1 MAKRRPPG
9 PRPPRR
15 PTGDYRTGYC
25 RPPAEHQFK
34 PGQSGNRKG
43 RPKGSRK
50 KQSVADEFNA
60 VLAERVPLRSPSG
73 QQTVSIR
80 KAFFLTLMQ
89 DAVTGDRTS
98 RKLALSLLQTQ
109 LALEAQ
115 QPQQETIEPVD
126 EEDSELDEEL
136 LKDFLRRHQKEKD
149 GEDDA
154 TS

>member
-50 KQSVADEFNA
+50 NQSLADELDA

-73 QQTVSIR
+73 QQTVSMR
-80 KAFFLTLMQ
+80 KAVLLTLMR
-89 DAVTGDRTS
+89 DAVTGDLAS
-98 RKLALSLLQTQ
+98 RKLALTLFQIQ
-109 LALEAQ
+109 LAMEAQ
-115 QPQQETIEPVD
+115 EQQEVIEPVD
-126 EEDSELDEEL
+126 EEDPKLDEAL
-136 LKDFLRRHQKEKD
+136 LKDFLRRNHKGD
-149 GEDDA
+149 GDEDDGA
-154 TS
+154 S